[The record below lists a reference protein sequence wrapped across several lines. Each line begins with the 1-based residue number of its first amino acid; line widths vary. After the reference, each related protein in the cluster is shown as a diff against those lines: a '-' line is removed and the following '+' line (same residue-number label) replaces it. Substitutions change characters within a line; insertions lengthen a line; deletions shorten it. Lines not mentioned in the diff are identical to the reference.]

1 MLDFILK
8 LLTKLAGAGKD
19 ADTQPEHLQT
29 GIEGEEAA
37 AKFIRK
43 DGYSILAQRWKARTI
58 RGDLDLIAIKDGTLC
73 FIEVKTRT
81 AHDSSPAE
89 RTVNA
94 HKRRTLR
101 KMARSY
107 LYQFNALSKPKVR
120 FDILCVYL
128 IPGCAAEFQHIK
140 SAFSWNER
148 DRYADR
154 Y

>member
-1 MLDFILK
+1 M
-8 LLTKLAGAGKD
+8 KD
-19 ADTQPEHLQT
+19 N
-29 GIEGEEAA
+29 
-37 AKFIRK
+37 
-43 DGYSILAQRWKARTI
+43 
-58 RGDLDLIAIKDGTLC
+58 TLC

-107 LYQFNALSKPKVR
+107 LSQFGASHQPPVR

-128 IPGCAAEFQHIK
+128 IPGKAAEFEHFEG
-140 SAFSWNER
+140 AFQMRDHKKFYER
-148 DRYADR
+148 
-154 Y
+154 